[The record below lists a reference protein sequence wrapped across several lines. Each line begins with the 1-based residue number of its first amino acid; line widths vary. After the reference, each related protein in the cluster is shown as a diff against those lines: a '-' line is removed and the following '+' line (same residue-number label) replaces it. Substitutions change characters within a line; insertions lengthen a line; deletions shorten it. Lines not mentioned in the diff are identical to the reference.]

1 MHTQAVHG
9 DLQSQRQLAAQLA
22 AKAAAGELLIDA
34 DLRWMSGVRDRRL
47 LAPLFTLLTLVW

>member
-1 MHTQAVHG
+1 VHG

-47 LAPLFTLLTLVW
+47 PAPLFTLLTLVW